1 MENVKLGVK
10 FSYVVLVIVIFTTLS
25 FFIGY
30 SLRKEKIIECPDG
43 VVNINQVV
51 DDDKSSEVDSDN
63 KNESVQDN
71 SSVNKEILNVDITKY
86 LQHIVYHG
94 SENQWTSN
102 EIILNADGT
111 AKWNTAGSDAGGVS
125 YIGYYHYVSDNKIA
139 LSLFEK
145 GYFKDYKCTNELFEC
160 HTSMILDYDVQNGT
174 YKSDSN
180 VIYKSVSQIDLK
192 LLGE

>member
-1 MENVKLGVK
+1 MSKNSKNVNFVACIVSIILFGVLG
-10 FSYVVLVIVIFTTLS
+10 FVV
-25 FFIGY
+25 GY
-30 SLRKEKIIECPDG
+30 ASRKQEKIECPKS
-43 VVNINQVV
+43 VVNINEVM
-51 DDDKSSEVDSDN
+51 DGSEVNNDN
-63 KNESVQDN
+63 KNESSQDN
-71 SSVNKEILNVDITKY
+71 SYVNKENLNVDITKY

-94 SENQWTSN
+94 NENQWTSN

-125 YIGYYHYVSDNKIA
+125 YVGYYHFVSDNKIA

-145 GYFKDYKCTNELFEC
+145 GYFKNYQCTNELFEC
-160 HTSMILDYDVQNGT
+160 HTSMILDYDVQNDT

-180 VIYKSVSQIDLK
+180 VTYKTVSQVDLK